1 MRLRDYT
8 AGLGWKIFPCYGI
21 NDDGVCMC
29 CRGSKCEHPGKHPI
43 TAHGVKDAT
52 DDEQQIVAWLQ
63 SNERANWALACGSV
77 SDVLVIDI
85 DTHDANGF
93 ASLEM
98 WEEKNGIKLPM
109 TLTATTGSGGRHMYF
124 RLNGR
129 RVANRVGWLDG
140 VDVRSDGG
148 YVIIPP
154 ARHASGGVYSWDNW
168 GTEIASAPDELV
180 NAIGDRSSSKT
191 AKDLDI
197 DLSNLKDLLENGIPE
212 GKRDDGLF
220 RLACS
225 LRRKGL
231 DKMGADGVV
240 ILTYIIRAVGSA
252 SGFPPEESLAKV
264 QSALAQDHTDGTTPS
279 NTGNVAADLHLTDV
293 GNRDRLLDIFN
304 DDIVYSPER
313 GWYRWLG
320 DLHGWEHCEED
331 VIRNM
336 AEKVPQQIREDI
348 ATVDD
353 PKQAAAVAQFAARSE
368 SRASLTSLV
377 DLCRGHEDVLRKPAD
392 FDRCLTDLWC
402 ANGVVDLRT
411 GVLRPYRR
419 DDLITKRTQTIYDP
433 MADCSWWRR
442 LIHEAVGEDGDME
455 RYLQLAAG
463 YTATGLIS
471 QQCFFTLSGPPA
483 SGKSTFI
490 EGIQCALGDLA
501 TTTQREV
508 LMSGRAG
515 DAPKEELAR
524 LDGFRMVS
532 VSETRAGDRFNESL
546 MKQIT
551 GGDAVQAR
559 QLYKVGYAYTPK
571 FKLWI
576 GSNHDA
582 FSDDPAMMRRIK
594 MIHFSHTIPEKR
606 RDPNLRDRIKSPEG
620 RQAILNW
627 IVEGAMMFLE
637 KGRLDDTLS
646 IRMAA
651 ETWRKA
657 SDTIGMWIDEN
668 MASSAEAT
676 CSVFDLFTNY
686 SSWCKSSRVHAVS
699 RLAFPKELRDRG
711 YMVDGDSVRGLTPKD
726 AERDMLG
733 ALGL

>member
-8 AGLGWKIFPCYGI
+8 KNLGWKIFPCYGI
-21 NDDGVCMC
+21 CENGGCTC
-29 CRGSKCEHPGKHPI
+29 SKGSACEHAGKHPI

-52 DDEQQIVAWLQ
+52 DDDQRIIAWTQ
-63 SNERANWALACGSV
+63 MANRPNWALACGSE
-77 SDVLVIDI
+77 SDVVVIDV
-85 DTHDANGF
+85 DTHGADGF
-93 ASLEM
+93 GAIRA
-98 WEEKNGIKLPM
+98 WEKKHGKLPI
-109 TLTATTGSGGRHMYF
+109 TLTATTGSGGKHLFF
-124 RLNGR
+124 RLHG
-129 RVANRVGWLDG
+129 AKAFNRVGWLDG

-154 ARHASGGVYSWDNW
+154 ARHASGGVYTWDNW
-168 GTEIASAPDELV
+168 DTPIADAPTALLESI
-180 NAIGDRSSSKT
+180 NSKAASKT

-197 DLSNLKDLLENGIPE
+197 DLSNLQNLLENGIPE

-231 DKMGADGVV
+231 DRMGADGVV
-240 ILTYIIRAVGSA
+240 ILTYIIRAVGAA

-264 QSALAQDHTDGTTPS
+264 QSALAQDHTDGTTAQ
-279 NTGNVAADLHLTDV
+279 NTGNVAADLKLTDV
-293 GNRDRLLDIFN
+293 GNRDRLLNIF
-304 DDIVYSPER
+304 DGDIVYADEL
-313 GWYRWLG
+313 GWYRWRG
-320 DLHGWEHCEED
+320 KSAGWQTCSQD
-331 VIRNM
+331 VIRHM
-336 AEKVPQQIREDI
+336 AERVSQQIRDDI

-353 PKQAAAVAQFAARSE
+353 PKQAATVAQWAARSE
-368 SRASLTSLV
+368 SRGSLDAMV
-377 DLCRGHEDVLRKPAD
+377 DLCRGHEEVLRKPLD
-392 FDRCLTDLWC
+392 FDRCPTDLWC

-411 GVLRPYRR
+411 GQLRSYRR
-419 DDLITKRTQTIYDP
+419 SDLITKRTKTVYDP

-442 LIHEAVGEDGDME
+442 LIHEAVGEDSEME

-490 EGIQCALGDLA
+490 DGIQSALGDLA
-501 TTTQREV
+501 TSTQREV

-515 DAPKEELAR
+515 DAPKDELAR
-524 LDGFRMVS
+524 LDGYRMVS

-551 GGDAVQAR
+551 GGDAIQAR

-594 MIHFSHTIPEKR
+594 MIHFSHTIPEDK
-606 RDPNLRDRIKSPEG
+606 RDPNLRDRIKSMEG

-668 MASSAEAT
+668 MMSSADGG
-676 CSVFDLFTNY
+676 SSIFDLFSNY
-686 SSWCKSSRVHAVS
+686 STWAKSSRVHAVS

-711 YMVDGDSVRGLTPKD
+711 YMVDGDIVRGLTPKD
-726 AERDMLG
+726 AETDMLG